1 MGIKIYHKFK
11 IEDEEL
17 RKEFIQLIDSCDGA
31 FRQKIKFSFKKD
43 VKRYIYYLKVWLI
56 TEENAPK
63 LKDNH
68 LRGKEYCL
76 DHIIPISYGYEN
88 DIEPSVIG
96 GLDNIRII
104 KHKENLTKGKSIKN
118 IPESNHIKNRISD
131 YPRGSNI
138 SLGDDGNKSA
148 K

>member
-1 MGIKIYHKFK
+1 MGIKIYEKYKVKDENLQKQFENIVNSNHWEYRHKV
-11 IEDEEL
+11 
-17 RKEFIQLIDSCDGA
+17 
-31 FRQKIKFSFKKD
+31 KFSITKD
-43 VKRYIYYLKVWLI
+43 VEKYLYYVLVWSH
-56 TEENAPK
+56 TEQNAK
-63 LKDNH
+63 LLKDNH

-88 DIEPSVIG
+88 DIEPSIIG

-118 IPESNHIKNRISD
+118 ITESNHIKNRISN

-138 SLGDDGNKSA
+138 SLGNDGNKSA